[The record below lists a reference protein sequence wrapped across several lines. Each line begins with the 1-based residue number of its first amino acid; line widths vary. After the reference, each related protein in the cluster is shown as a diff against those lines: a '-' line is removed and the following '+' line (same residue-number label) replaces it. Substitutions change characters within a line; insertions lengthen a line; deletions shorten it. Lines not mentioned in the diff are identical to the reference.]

1 MIPLPPVYHFMGNL
15 PITAMGYGI
24 TQSIFMGYTEVRH
37 RRDSVMSI
45 SDQIQNYYENKVVDA
60 IHLIAEPKGYNQ
72 EQLTD
77 LACLA
82 LNNLPTRYYRHEV
95 DLAFYMSAQE
105 HTEINQRVEKAVR
118 NAIAY
123 LEKNKK

>member
-1 MIPLPPVYHFMGNL
+1 
-15 PITAMGYGI
+15 
-24 TQSIFMGYTEVRH
+24 
-37 RRDSVMSI
+37 MSI

-60 IHLIAEPKGYNQ
+60 INRIAQPKGYSQ

-105 HTEINQRVEKAVR
+105 HLDIDKRVNKAVQS
-118 NAIAY
+118 AIDY
-123 LEKNKK
+123 LESTKDTDRQT

>member
-1 MIPLPPVYHFMGNL
+1 
-15 PITAMGYGI
+15 
-24 TQSIFMGYTEVRH
+24 
-37 RRDSVMSI
+37 MSI
-45 SDQIQNYYENKVVDA
+45 SDQIQNYYENKVVDT
-60 IHLIAEPKGYNQ
+60 INRIAQPKGYNQ

-105 HTEINQRVEKAVR
+105 HIEIDERVEKAVVY
-118 NAIAY
+118 AIDY
-123 LEKNKK
+123 LEKNKNSQP

>member
-1 MIPLPPVYHFMGNL
+1 
-15 PITAMGYGI
+15 
-24 TQSIFMGYTEVRH
+24 
-37 RRDSVMSI
+37 MSI
-45 SDQIQNYYENKVVDA
+45 SDQIQNYYENKVVDT
-60 IHLIAEPKGYNQ
+60 IGRIAQPKGYNQ

-105 HTEINQRVEKAVR
+105 HLEIDTRVEKAVIE
-118 NAIAY
+118 AIAY
-123 LEKNKK
+123 LEKMKN

>member
-1 MIPLPPVYHFMGNL
+1 
-15 PITAMGYGI
+15 
-24 TQSIFMGYTEVRH
+24 
-37 RRDSVMSI
+37 MSI

-60 IHLIAEPKGYNQ
+60 INRIALNKGFNQ

-77 LACLA
+77 IACLA

-105 HTEINQRVEKAVR
+105 HSDIDKRVETAVY
-118 NAIAY
+118 NAIQY
-123 LEKNKK
+123 LESKANS

>member
-1 MIPLPPVYHFMGNL
+1 
-15 PITAMGYGI
+15 
-24 TQSIFMGYTEVRH
+24 
-37 RRDSVMSI
+37 MSI

-60 IHLIAEPKGYNQ
+60 INRIAQPKGYSQ

-95 DLAFYMSAQE
+95 DLAFYMSALE
-105 HTEINQRVEKAVR
+105 HEEIDGKVEKAVI

-123 LEKNKK
+123 LEKNQDK